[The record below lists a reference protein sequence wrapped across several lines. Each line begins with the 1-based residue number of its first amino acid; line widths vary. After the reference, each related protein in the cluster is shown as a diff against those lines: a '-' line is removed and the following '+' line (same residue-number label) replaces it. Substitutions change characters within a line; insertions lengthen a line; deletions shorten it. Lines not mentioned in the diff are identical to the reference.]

1 MGPVLPVNVMSN
13 SRNPVTDPIPRL
25 FFSYYVPALT
35 SMLSVTLHQAINGL
49 ILARWVGR
57 EGVTA
62 VGLFGSVFTVL
73 IAMVLAL
80 MIGSGIMVSK
90 SLGAGDHSR
99 AQSVFQFTT
108 TVALV
113 FGGLVA
119 LLAPLFSYDIA
130 IMLAGDGNVLLI
142 GQTHD
147 YIFWSFLWMPFFFLR
162 MLGGNFLSNDRAPH
176 IARNASLIAV
186 VCNIILDVLL
196 VIIVPLGVAGAS
208 IATGVSVIIS
218 LIYVF
223 YYLWKGNSVL
233 SVRSFKFQLRLSEW
247 KEMLRYGVPSFLSEI
262 SFSLGLIVINIAL
275 VNYGE
280 AAVSAFGIIN
290 HLSFIFL
297 RLFTAAMI
305 SVLPIMSF
313 NIGAQRRD
321 RVLAVTRFSLGFTL
335 VVAVIVYASC
345 FVFAPELI
353 YLFSGSTADQFI
365 SIAISAMSLYFLLFA
380 VAGPNFILAAYLQAT
395 GKVFLSSTLNVLK
408 GVVIVAVALYVG
420 DALDLQ
426 LSGIWLSRSVAEIT
440 AFLIVASIMIIKWRQ
455 YFSNIA

>member
-1 MGPVLPVNVMSN
+1 MSN

-130 IMLAGDGNVLLI
+130 IMLAGDGHVLLI

-313 NIGAQRRD
+313 NISFHACIGGHFLCIMLCLCSGTDLPVLRQHCGSIHFHRDQRD
-321 RVLAVTRFSLGFTL
+321 E
-335 VVAVIVYASC
+335 
-345 FVFAPELI
+345 FVFPALRGSRTKFHSRC
-353 YLFSGSTADQFI
+353 LFTSHWQGVFI
-365 SIAISAMSLYFLLFA
+365 QHAERPQRCRDS
-380 VAGPNFILAAYLQAT
+380 
-395 GKVFLSSTLNVLK
+395 
-408 GVVIVAVALYVG
+408 
-420 DALDLQ
+420 
-426 LSGIWLSRSVAEIT
+426 SRSVIR
-440 AFLIVASIMIIKWRQ
+440 WGCP
-455 YFSNIA
+455 